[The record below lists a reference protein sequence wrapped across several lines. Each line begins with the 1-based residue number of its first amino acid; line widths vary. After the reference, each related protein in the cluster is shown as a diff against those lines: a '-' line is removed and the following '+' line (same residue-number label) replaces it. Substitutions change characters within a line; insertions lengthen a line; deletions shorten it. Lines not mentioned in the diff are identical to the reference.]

1 MERIQALIDKLAQQK
16 NDAATPS
23 QLLITVEM
31 LRSELLQLQTKSGS
45 LGTAK
50 VAVTMPASRRF
61 EEDRSAVEVVHPV
74 QAAVIVEEPVVQQP
88 APAAKLEETPAAP
101 REVFVEAKKEEKPA
115 VPAVE
120 AAPVASNPY
129 TLRKP
134 AFHEHSDYL
143 PKQQDH
149 TDYLPR
155 PTETPAPR
163 AAEKLNPAF
172 NISDDAPTLMQHQ
185 SRKELHEVIS
195 EKRESLND
203 KLKQEK
209 KELVHA
215 LKDSPIK
222 DLRKAVGINDRFT
235 FINEL
240 FRGDEAMYER
250 SIKTI
255 NGYNIFS
262 EAEYWMNR
270 ELKLKLGWHE
280 DSEAVQHFYHL
291 VRRRFS

>member
-23 QLLITVEM
+23 QLLVTVEM
-31 LRSELLQLQTKSGS
+31 LRAELVHLQTKSSS

-74 QAAVIVEEPVVQQP
+74 QATIIPAEPVVQQP
-88 APAAKLEETPAAP
+88 AAVEKMEEASPTP
-101 REVFVEAKKEEKPA
+101 REVPIEAKKEERPA
-115 VPAVE
+115 MPVAE
-120 AAPVASNPY
+120 AAPVAANPY

-134 AFHEHSDYL
+134 AFHEHSEYL
-143 PKQQDH
+143 PKQQEH

-163 AAEKLNPAF
+163 VVEKQNPAF
-172 NISDDAPTLMQHQ
+172 NISEEAPTLTQHQ
-185 SRKELHEVIS
+185 SRKELHEVIA

-209 KELVHA
+209 KELVHS

-270 ELKLKLGWHE
+270 ELKLKLGWQD